1 LLNHNVSTETQAL
14 KGKEHESSSLIGHQ
28 ESYQE
33 LAKYEQ
39 YLEYRLK
46 RIYLVKKI
54 LL

>member
-1 LLNHNVSTETQAL
+1 LLTHNVSTETQAL
-14 KGKEHESSSLIGHQ
+14 KGKDNESSSLIAHQ
-28 ESYQE
+28 QSYQE
-33 LAKYEQ
+33 LIKYEQ